1 MPGLTRLRLQIIA
14 MRNYQEK
21 VVHMLL
27 LVVRFAILDTKDYF
41 TLVAFQMARL
51 TLYVAWHVV
60 LSLGDC
66 DVHVQILTC
75 LDRILLEH

>member
-1 MPGLTRLRLQIIA
+1 MPGLTRLRLQLIA

>member
-75 LDRILLEH
+75 LDRILLKH